1 MNEKVLTN
9 KTALVT
15 GASSGLGVDFA
26 RQLAAKGAN
35 LVLVARRQDQLCSV
49 AAEIEKEYAV
59 KAHAITMDL
68 AEPSA
73 PQALYDQL
81 QQLGVKID
89 VLVNNA
95 GFGAFGNFVEV
106 PWDRYKAL
114 LDIDVVTLTHLT
126 RLFLPDMVSRGSG
139 YVLQVASNGA
149 YQPTPTYA
157 VYSAAKSYVLSMGEA
172 INFELR
178 GTGVSVTVI
187 SPGVTATE
195 FLKVSGQPI
204 SLYERVTL
212 MDSKTVAR
220 IGIDS
225 LLRRRAS
232 VVPGFVN
239 SLVALSTRLF
249 PLRIS
254 AALAYYSMTK

>member
-1 MNEKVLTN
+1 MNEKILAN

-35 LVLVARRQDQLCSV
+35 LVLVARRQDQLCAV

-59 KAHAITMDL
+59 SALAIPMDL
-68 AEPSA
+68 AAPEA

-81 QQLGVKID
+81 QQLGIKID

-95 GFGAFGNFVEV
+95 GFGVFGNFVEV
-106 PWDRYKAL
+106 PWERYKAL

-157 VYSAAKSYVLSMGEA
+157 VYAAAKSYVLSMGEA

-187 SPGVTATE
+187 SPGITATE

-204 SLYERVTL
+204 SLYQRLVR

-249 PLRIS
+249 PLRML